1 MSSRIEWLQSILIY
15 LNRTTWADICVG
27 DYVYVRKDESF
38 PADLIVLG
46 SAYESGACYIE
57 TSSLDGEKN
66 LKPKSAI
73 LES

>member
-1 MSSRIEWLQSILIY
+1 MRVRFDLTSV
-15 LNRTTWADICVG
+15 TWADICVG
-27 DYVYVRKDESF
+27 DFVFIKQDEFF

-46 SAYESGACYIE
+46 SAIESGACYIE